1 MTDID
6 FRLLLEKYIRY
17 VKESEGVDFIE
28 FGKQYGTDIEFTK
41 EEWDVLHTISEK
53 EIGRAS
59 CRERV

>member
-17 VKESEGVDFIE
+17 VNESEGVDFIE

-53 EIGRAS
+53 VNG
-59 CRERV
+59 